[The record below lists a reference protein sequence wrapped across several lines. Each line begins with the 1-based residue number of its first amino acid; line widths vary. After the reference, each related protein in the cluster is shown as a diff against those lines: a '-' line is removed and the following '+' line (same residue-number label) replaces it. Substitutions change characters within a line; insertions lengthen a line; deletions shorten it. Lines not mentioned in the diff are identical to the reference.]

1 MQQENIA
8 PAAFR
13 TKNAAAYL
21 GMGLTTLWEKM
32 NPNSPRVA
40 FATPATREPRRQMP
54 PPRTQTQ
61 TFRQPEPRHE
71 PPPEPRERVVFVH
84 EPYREP
90 PPRKR
95 LAFWGDDD
103 DDIIDIEPN
112 NPSPHRAPLLGKPK
126 NKGGRPRKQANNAA

>member
-40 FATPATREPRRQMP
+40 FATPATR
-54 PPRTQTQ
+54 
-61 TFRQPEPRHE
+61 EPRHE

-126 NKGGRPRKQANNAA
+126 TRADDRANKPTTPPENAPTTKGNAAHKFQAA